1 MDLCVCES
9 EEDEHGVGAGGTTY
23 YSKRELKRGNE
34 MMLFNHAQ
42 KKRFGDVNKKKA
54 VELPCNLSHE
64 DMETGGAIS
73 ASHASH
79 ASVCKS
85 GTGAAACEECK
96 DR

>member
-1 MDLCVCES
+1 MVLF
-9 EEDEHGVGAGGTTY
+9 
-23 YSKRELKRGNE
+23 KRWK
-34 MMLFNHAQ
+34 
-42 KKRFGDVNKKKA
+42 KKRLGDVNKKKA

-73 ASHASH
+73 AGHASH

-85 GTGAAACEECK
+85 CTGAAACEECK